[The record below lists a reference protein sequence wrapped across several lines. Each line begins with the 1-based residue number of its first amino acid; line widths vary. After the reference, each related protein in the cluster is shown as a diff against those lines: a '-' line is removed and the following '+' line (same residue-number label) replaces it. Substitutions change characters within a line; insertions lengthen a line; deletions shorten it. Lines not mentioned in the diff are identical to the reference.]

1 MILKHDN
8 SLLSEKKIESS
19 LKELKGYL
27 AYIQDIHQSKNYTFP
42 ESSINLPFDD
52 AAKDE
57 VLRLAEKKKTSDL
70 KYILVIGIGG
80 SNLGAKAVYDAL
92 RGYFDPLC
100 LGTYPKILFLDT
112 ADPTFLKAVA
122 KFLSEEIKSQNEI
135 IVNAVSKSGETTE
148 TIFNLEGVAEILKK
162 RFGDFVSRLVITTK
176 EGSHLHKKAIAMGVD
191 VLTLPESV
199 PGRFSVFS
207 PAGLFPLALA
217 GFDIES
223 LLKGARETVEENL
236 LVAPENQAAFKAA
249 FLFHHYDKGRKIS
262 DFFTFSPNLESLGKW
277 YRQLVAESTGEEK
290 KTVLGVKRIG
300 ITPTV
305 SVGSTDLHSMGQLYL
320 SGPMERTTTFVYAS
334 KSNVDFK
341 WVTGNIFAEKEHV
354 LPDKPRDLMKAIFGG
369 TKETYRKKGLPFLEI
384 DLEEINENSLGRF
397 MQFNMIQIMLLGKL
411 LKINPFDQPN
421 VESYK
426 KETRCLLEKKTRPP
440 KAL

>member
-1 MILKHDN
+1 MPEKEIRN
-8 SLLSEKKIESS
+8 SLNKLE
-19 LKELKGYL
+19 GYFSH
-27 AYIQDIHQSKNYTFP
+27 IKDVHKSRNYAFP
-42 ESSINLPFDD
+42 ESSVNLPFDD
-52 AAKDE
+52 AAKDKI
-57 VLRLAEKKKTSDL
+57 LKLAEKKKTKNL

-80 SNLGAKAVYDAL
+80 SNLGAKAIYDAL
-92 RGYFDPLC
+92 RGYFDPFC
-100 LGTYPKILFLDT
+100 PEIYPKILFFDT
-112 ADPTFLKAVA
+112 ADPAFLKAAA
-122 KFLSEEIKSQNEI
+122 KFLSEEIKSPDEI

-148 TIFNLEGVAEILKK
+148 TIFNLEGISEILKEK
-162 RFGDFVSRLVITTK
+162 FGGFADRLVVTTK
-176 EGSHLHKKAIAMGVD
+176 QGTPLYDKAVSMGAE
-191 VLTLPESV
+191 VLVLPEAV

-207 PAGLFPLALA
+207 AAGIFPLALA

-236 LVAPENQAAFKAA
+236 LAAPENQAAFKAS

-320 SGPMERTTTFVYAS
+320 SGPTERTTTFVYAS
-334 KSNVDFK
+334 KSNIDFK
-341 WVTGNIFAEKEHV
+341 WVTGNIFTEKEHI

-369 TKETYRKKGLPFLEI
+369 TKESYRKKGLPFLEI

-426 KETRCLLEKKTRPP
+426 KETRCLLEKKN
-440 KAL
+440 

>member
-1 MILKHDN
+1 MFFKHDN
-8 SLLSEKKIESS
+8 SLLPEKEIRNSLNKLESYFS
-19 LKELKGYL
+19 
-27 AYIQDIHQSKNYTFP
+27 YIKDVHKSRNYAFP
-42 ESSINLPFDD
+42 ESSVNLPFDD
-52 AAKDE
+52 VAKDKI
-57 VLRLAEKKKTSDL
+57 LKLAEKKKTKNL

-80 SNLGAKAVYDAL
+80 SNLGAKAIYDAL
-92 RGYFDPLC
+92 RGYFDQFCPEI
-100 LGTYPKILFLDT
+100 YPKILFFDT
-112 ADPTFLKAVA
+112 ADPAFLKAAA
-122 KFLSEEIKSQNEI
+122 KFLSEEIKSPDEI
-135 IVNAVSKSGETTE
+135 LINAISKSGETTE
-148 TIFNLEGVAEILKK
+148 TIFNLEGVSEILKEK
-162 RFGDFVSRLVITTK
+162 FGGFADRLVVTTK
-176 EGSHLHKKAIAMGVD
+176 QGTPLYDKAVSMGAQ
-191 VLTLPESV
+191 VLVLPEAV

-217 GFDIES
+217 GFDIEA
-223 LLKGARETVEENL
+223 LLKGARETVEENIL
-236 LVAPENQAAFKAA
+236 AAPENQAAFKAA
-249 FLFHHYDKGRKIS
+249 FLFHHYHKGRKIS

-290 KTVLGVKRIG
+290 KTVLGVNRIG

-320 SGPMERTTTFVYAS
+320 SGPIERTTTFVYAS
-334 KSNVDFK
+334 KSNIDFK
-341 WVTGNIFAEKEHV
+341 WVTGNIFTEKEHV

-369 TKETYRKKGLPFLEI
+369 TKEAYKKKGLPFLEI

-426 KETRCLLEKKTRPP
+426 RETRCILEKKD
-440 KAL
+440 

>member
-8 SLLSEKKIESS
+8 SLLSEKEIKNS

-27 AYIQDIHQSKNYTFP
+27 AYIQDIHESKNYALS

-52 AAKDE
+52 VAKDE
-57 VLRLAEKKKTSDL
+57 VLRLAEKKKTSNL

-92 RGYFDPLC
+92 RGYFDPFFPRV
-100 LGTYPKILFLDT
+100 YPKILFLDT
-112 ADPTFLKAVA
+112 ADPAFLKAVA
-122 KFLSEEIKSQNEI
+122 KFLSEEIKNSGEI

-148 TIFNLEGVAEILKK
+148 TIFNLGGVAEILKK
-162 RFGDFVSRLVITTK
+162 RFDDFASRLVITTK
-176 EGSHLHKKAIAMGVD
+176 DGSHLYKKAVSMGID
-191 VLTLPESV
+191 VLTLPERI

-217 GFDIES
+217 GFDIDS
-223 LLKGARETVEENL
+223 LLRGGRDIVTEFFNANMEN
-236 LVAPENQAAFKAA
+236 KAVINSS
-249 FLFHHYDKGRKIS
+249 FLFHQYNRGKKIS
-262 DFFTFSPNLESLGKW
+262 DLFVFHPSLESLGKW

-290 KTVLGVKRIG
+290 KGLLGIKKIG

-305 SVGSTDLHSMGQLYL
+305 SIGSTDLHSMGQLYL
-320 SGPMERTTTFVYAS
+320 SGPIDKTTTFVYAS
-334 KSNVDFK
+334 NLDKDFK
-341 WVTGNIFAEKEHV
+341 WTEGAIFIDKNHI

-369 TKETYRKKGLPFLEI
+369 VKEVYKNKGLPFMEI
-384 DLEEINENSLGRF
+384 DLEEISERSLGEF
-397 MQFNMIQIMLLGKL
+397 MQLEMLQIMLLGKL
-411 LKINPFDQPN
+411 LQINPFDQPN

-426 KETRCLLEKKTRPP
+426 KETRCILEKKDQ
-440 KAL
+440 

>member
-8 SLLSEKKIESS
+8 SLLSEKEIKNS

-27 AYIQDIHQSKNYTFP
+27 AYIQDIHESKNYALS

-52 AAKDE
+52 VAKNE
-57 VLRLAEKKKTSDL
+57 VLRLAEKKKTSNL

-92 RGYFDPLC
+92 RGYFDPFSPRV
-100 LGTYPKILFLDT
+100 YPKILFLDT
-112 ADPTFLKAVA
+112 ADPAFLKAVA
-122 KFLSEEIKSQNEI
+122 KFLSEEIKNSGEI

-148 TIFNLEGVAEILKK
+148 TIFNLGGVAEILKK
-162 RFGDFVSRLVITTK
+162 RFDDFASRLVITTK
-176 EGSHLHKKAIAMGVD
+176 DGSHLYKKAVSMGID
-191 VLTLPESV
+191 VLTLPERI

-217 GFDIES
+217 GFDIDS
-223 LLKGARETVEENL
+223 LLRGGRDIVTEFFNANMEN
-236 LVAPENQAAFKAA
+236 KAVINSS
-249 FLFHHYDKGRKIS
+249 FLFHHYNRGKKIS
-262 DFFTFSPNLESLGKW
+262 DLFVFHPSLESLGKW

-290 KTVLGVKRIG
+290 KGLLGIKKIG

-305 SVGSTDLHSMGQLYL
+305 SIGSTDLHSMGQLYL
-320 SGPMERTTTFVYAS
+320 SGPIDKTTTFIYAS
-334 KSNVDFK
+334 NLDKDFK
-341 WVTGNIFAEKEHV
+341 WTEGAIFIDKNHI

-369 TKETYRKKGLPFLEI
+369 VKEVYKNKGLPFMEI
-384 DLEEINENSLGRF
+384 DLEEISERSLGEF
-397 MQFNMIQIMLLGKL
+397 MQLEMLQIMLLGKL
-411 LKINPFDQPN
+411 LQINPFDQPN

-426 KETRCLLEKKTRPP
+426 KETRCILEKKDQ
-440 KAL
+440 